1 MKANYDLI
9 CDQWKI
15 ARKNMPG
22 KDIELFDFFLS
33 GLSKK
38 SKILD
43 LGCGSGLPIAKR
55 LAELDFSVVGID
67 RSEKLLEQA
76 RENVPNGLFLKDEIE
91 SYEIDVE
98 YSGVVLWDCLF
109 HLPRE
114 QHRPLLAKIYQILPK
129 GGLLMLSSGGSDI
142 DQPPFTDFMFGVE
155 FFYDSY
161 TPDIL
166 ISICDEI
173 GFTTEKVIVV
183 NKPDGTNDK
192 GRVGMVL
199 SKGDI

>member
-9 CDQWKI
+9 CEQWK
-15 ARKNMPG
+15 AVRNEMPG
-22 KDIELFDFFLS
+22 KDSELFDFFLN
-33 GLSKK
+33 GLPRPSKV
-38 SKILD
+38 LD

-55 LAELDFSVVGID
+55 LTESGFSVVGID

-76 RENVPNGLFLKDEIE
+76 RENVPQGEFLTAEIE
-91 SYEIDVE
+91 SYDIDTE

-114 QHRPLLAKIYQILPK
+114 QHRLILEKVYQTLPK

-166 ISICDEI
+166 IALCDKI
-173 GFTTEKVIVV
+173 GFTVEKFIVV
-183 NKPDGTNDK
+183 NKPDGANDK
-192 GRVGMVL
+192 GRIGMIL
-199 SKGDI
+199 SKGGI